1 MYSVDHMNLHQF
13 NGLKWEHSEPYL
25 CFGVLI
31 TPRCSERNDLGSD
44 RDLCWDSSII
54 LFRASSTSAGALP
67 GRGSNVDFLR
77 SRTGDLVTNITVDNA
92 SSKGVE
98 VPELFCVLGLFV
110 TVLSEVVTHTSL
122 EDDDVE
128 LPPTAEGDLLFTTL
142 VTTGDN
148 LRSFGTHNGRSN
160 SFSARSI
167 TGDTTIEPPLD

>member
-1 MYSVDHMNLHQF
+1 LENF
-13 NGLKWEHSEPYL
+13 EAYL

-31 TPRCSERNDLGSD
+31 PPRCSERNDLGSD

-54 LFRASSTSAGALP
+54 LLRASSTSAGALP
-67 GRGSNVDFLR
+67 GRGSKVDFLR
-77 SRTGDLVTNITVDNA
+77 SRTGDLVINITVDEA

-122 EDDDVE
+122 DDEDDDE

-142 VTTGDN
+142 VTTGDS

-160 SFSARSI
+160 SSSAGSI
-167 TGDTTIEPPLD
+167 NGDTTIELPLG